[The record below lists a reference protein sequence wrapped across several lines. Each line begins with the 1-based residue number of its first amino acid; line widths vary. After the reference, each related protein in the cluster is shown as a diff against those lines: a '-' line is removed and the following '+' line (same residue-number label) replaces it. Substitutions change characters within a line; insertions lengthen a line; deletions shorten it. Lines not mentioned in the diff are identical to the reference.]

1 MQANVQVTT
10 KFLTASTY
18 KTMIHDTSKNME
30 HVLGRQL
37 TIFFI
42 FWLYISEK
50 NYLSDQKSKT

>member
-42 FWLYISEK
+42 F
-50 NYLSDQKSKT
+50 